1 MKQIVLAVDYCNLL
15 FGSYYGEK
23 LINSHDENVNA
34 VKGFFFKLKMLKDM
48 FDPDK
53 IVFANDLSRSRTFR
67 RKLYKPYKA
76 QRKEHDPDIMKQM
89 EYASRLA
96 ALIGYPFLNH
106 ELYEADDILGMI
118 SKFNT
123 ERDVYTIIVSSDRDL
138 YQLINDYTFIFSPKS
153 KELIDKAYIFN
164 KYQMTPEQWVELK
177 ILQGDRSD
185 NIPGIP
191 GIGEV
196 TALKLMQQFGSID
209 GIYSHMGYHK
219 PKIRDMLQKGESIIP
234 LTRELVTI
242 VTDYTKIDLTEDKM
256 NMLERFENEVYL
268 LLEQLELYSLFNVMN
283 YSLFINKQKEDV
295 DDAQINETKSNT
307 SSTEYGGCY
316 H

>member
-1 MKQIVLAVDYCNLL
+1 MKKIVLAIDYNNLL

-23 LINSHDENVNA
+23 LINSRGENVNA

-48 FDPDK
+48 FDPDL
-53 IVFANDLSRSRTFR
+53 IVFANDLSRERTFR

-76 QRKEHDPDIMKQM
+76 QRKPQDPDIIKQM

-96 ALIGYPFLNH
+96 ALIGYPFINN

-118 SKFNT
+118 GKYNS
-123 ERDVYTIIVSSDRDL
+123 ERGVDTVIVSSDRDL
-138 YQLINDYTFIFSPKS
+138 YQLIGNHTFIFSPKN
-153 KELIDKAYIFN
+153 KELIDKANLYL
-164 KYQMTPEQWVELK
+164 KYKLTPEQWVELK

-209 GIYSHMGYHK
+209 SIYSHMGYHK
-219 PKIRDMLQKGESIIP
+219 PGIRDLLKQGESVIQ
-234 LTRELVTI
+234 LTRQLVTI
-242 VTDYTKIDLTEDKM
+242 ITDYTKIDLNDTKM
-256 NMLERFENEVYL
+256 ELNTRYQNEVYS
-268 LLEQLELYSLFNVMN
+268 LLEELELYSLLNVVN
-283 YSLFINKQKEDV
+283 YSLFIDKIKEEEV
-295 DDAQINETKSNT
+295 K
-307 SSTEYGGCY
+307 
-316 H
+316 